1 MSASNTDN
9 GFRQILLT
17 GLWRNN
23 PGLVQLL
30 GICPLLAI
38 SNSLV
43 NGLGLGLATLFVL
56 SATNTLVSS
65 VRRWIPAPVRLPAF
79 VLIIAAFVTVVE
91 LLCKAYF
98 FDLYLALGIFL
109 PLIITNC
116 TILARAEAFASRQP
130 VLASLA
136 DGFAHGAG
144 FAILLTVIGGLR
156 ELIGRGALFSGAEML
171 LGRRATGLQVALG
184 SGDSGLKLALIPA
197 GAFFVLA
204 LLVALR
210 NLLILRRDA
219 GESTNPASASM
230 STADHESG

>member
-1 MSASNTDN
+1 MDN
-9 GFRQILLT
+9 GSYRHVLLT
-17 GLWRNN
+17 GLWLNN

-38 SNSLV
+38 SNTLV
-43 NGLGLGLATLFVL
+43 NGLGLGIATLAVL
-56 SATNTLVSS
+56 CGTNVLVSS
-65 VRRWIPAPVRLPAF
+65 VRRWIPAQVRLPAF
-79 VLIIAAFVTVVE
+79 VLIIAAFVTIVE
-91 LLCKAYF
+91 QLCKAYF

-130 VLASLA
+130 VLASVV

-144 FAILLTVIGGLR
+144 FAAVLIAIGGLR
-156 ELIGRGALFSGAEML
+156 ELLGHGTLLSGGEML
-171 LGRRATGLQVALG
+171 FGARAADLKFSVG
-184 SGDSGLKLALIPA
+184 SGDSGLTLALIPA

-210 NLLILRRDA
+210 NALVGRRVTRVA
-219 GESTNPASASM
+219 VGIPGPGAPADS
-230 STADHESG
+230 

>member
-1 MSASNTDN
+1 MHES
-9 GFRQILLT
+9 GFRQVLLT
-17 GLWRNN
+17 GLWLNN

-38 SNSLV
+38 TNTLV
-43 NGLGLGLATLFVL
+43 NGLSLGIATLAVL
-56 SATNTLVSS
+56 CGTNVLVSS
-65 VRRWIPAPVRLPAF
+65 VRLWIPPQVRLPAF

-130 VLASLA
+130 VVASLV

-144 FAILLTVIGGLR
+144 FAAVLIVIGGLR
-156 ELIGRGALFSGAEML
+156 ELLGRGTLFSGAAML
-171 LGRRATGLQVALG
+171 LGGRATNFKFAVG
-184 SGDSGLKLALIPA
+184 SGDSGLTLALIPA

-210 NLLILRRDA
+210 NALVGKHTTKGTPGIHEPGA
-219 GESTNPASASM
+219 PANS
-230 STADHESG
+230 